1 MNILIEYYKKIEKL
15 TAGWDYNQPIFHP
28 LREVNEIAK
37 KAIANP
43 EWTMDNGGD
52 DLCPSVQI
60 KMILNRSC
68 FLTDHGTFKKVS
80 YIINNLHLITAISE
94 GQLKVED
101 LQGVDWKDHPDYVDA
116 YFETGY
122 LTSITE
128 YGGKKIETTRELT
141 EDEMEFLDDECSD
154 WLYDQKERALY

>member
-1 MNILIEYYKKIEKL
+1 MNILIGYYKQIEKM
-15 TAGWDYNQPIFHP
+15 TNGSIFHP

-60 KMILNRSC
+60 KMIMKTAPS
-68 FLTDHGTFKKVS
+68 DGTFKKVN

-94 GQLKVED
+94 GQLEVED
-101 LQGVDWKDHPDYVDA
+101 LQGADWKDHPDYVDA
-116 YFETGY
+116 YFQTGY

-154 WLYDQKERALY
+154 WLYEQKERALY

>member
-15 TAGWDYNQPIFHP
+15 TAGSIFHP

-43 EWTMDNGGD
+43 EWTMDSGGD
-52 DLCPSVQI
+52 DFAPVIQI
-60 KMILNRSC
+60 KMIMETAPS
-68 FLTDHGTFKKVS
+68 DGTFKKVN
-80 YIINNLHLITAISE
+80 YIVNNLYLIRALSE
-94 GQLKVED
+94 DRIEVED
-101 LQGVDWKDHPDYVDA
+101 LQGIDWKDHPDYVDA
-116 YFETGY
+116 YFRIGHI
-122 LTSITE
+122 TSITE

-154 WLYDQKERALY
+154 WLYEQKERALY